1 MKKVFSFINSR
12 GTAFFDFM
20 LSSAALIFFNAGVE
34 WEKQWMAKSD
44 IVLIYTA
51 ILLALAVNS
60 AYLIYM
66 AVAKE
71 KETVSKGLKAFRI
84 IHAVFAFVGFGIL
97 VYAFCILFAVG
108 DGIAAGEVTRAKS
121 LLEPR
126 LIYLLALFGIG
137 SVFAFCDNRKKIIR
151 SAVAVAVCFGLV
163 FGANAIISTDKFL
176 FVNPNPNDEKIDLS
190 NRKIIFQDEFDG
202 DKIDETK
209 WRVFDEA
216 NFNASNTTRYTP
228 DQVSVHD
235 GHAYLRTEYR
245 KEGKYNDGF
254 YGAWL
259 STDKS
264 FRNSYGYYEI
274 RCIMPKAEGM
284 HAAFWTFGDNA
295 YSGFGKTGV
304 EVDIFENAGYR
315 VSGTSDAE
323 NCSYSMTIHSGDN
336 DGNVF
341 SHGLKAVNTLTK
353 DGHSMYDDFHT
364 YGLEW
369 TKDAYIFYYD
379 GVETGRIDFTNGPV
393 DKFEGTCEAEE
404 FLYLSTHVG
413 SQLHDDGSITPDWNG
428 NAFNNPEGTF
438 PVDFI
443 VDYVRVYA
451 PAE

>member
-1 MKKVFSFINSR
+1 MKKVPLFLGSR
-12 GTAFFDFM
+12 GTAFFNFM
-20 LSSAALIFFNAGVE
+20 LSSCALIFFNAGVE
-34 WEKQWMAKSD
+34 WEKQWMASSD

-51 ILLALAVNS
+51 IILALAVNT
-60 AYLIYM
+60 AYLVYT
-66 AVAKE
+66 AFAGVKE
-71 KETVSKGLKAFRI
+71 DASKGIKAFRI
-84 IHAVFAFVGFGIL
+84 INSVFAFVGFGML
-97 VYAFCILFAVG
+97 VYSFCILYAVKG
-108 DGIAAGEVTRAKS
+108 GIAAGEVTRAKS

-126 LIYLLALFGIG
+126 LIYLIALALGG
-137 SVFAFCDNRKKIIR
+137 SVFAFCDGRKKILR
-151 SAVAVAVCFGLV
+151 SFISITVCFALI
-163 FGANAIISTDKFL
+163 FGANAFISSDKSL
-176 FVNPNPNDEKIDLS
+176 FVIPDMKAEKIDLS
-190 NRKIIFQDEFDG
+190 NRELIFSDEFDG

-228 DQVSVHD
+228 DQVTVHD
-235 GHAYLRTEYR
+235 GNAYLRTEYH

-259 STDKS
+259 STDES

-284 HAAFWTFGDNA
+284 HAAFWTFVENA
-295 YSGFGKTGV
+295 YSGYGKTGV
-304 EVDIFENAGYR
+304 EIDIFENAAYR
-315 VSGTSDAE
+315 VEGNSEEE
-323 NCSYSMTIHSGDN
+323 NCSYSSTIHSGDA

-341 SHGLKAVNTLTK
+341 SHGLKAVSTLTK

-379 GVETGRIDFTNGPV
+379 GVETGRIDFSNGPV
-393 DKFEGTCEAEE
+393 DKFEGTCETPE

-413 SQLHDDGSITPDWNG
+413 SQVHDDGSMNTDWNG
-428 NAFNNPEGTF
+428 NAFNNPAGTF